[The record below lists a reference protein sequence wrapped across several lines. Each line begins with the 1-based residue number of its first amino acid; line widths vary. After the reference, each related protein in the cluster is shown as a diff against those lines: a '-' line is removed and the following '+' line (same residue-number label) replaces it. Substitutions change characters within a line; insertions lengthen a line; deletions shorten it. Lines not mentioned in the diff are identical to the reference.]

1 MKILH
6 LHGYKGSPNTNI
18 INYLRKLGF
27 EVEGPAFD
35 YDNQTNLFMNI
46 INKDFDFI
54 IGNSLGG
61 YIAYHISKYK
71 GVPAICINPPLYMD
85 LVSDINIPSN
95 ITNNIQNFNIDVI
108 VGLEDKVVNP
118 IMVTNW
124 LIDNDES
131 SKLHSIKGMGHD
143 YDVNKFKEFAEDII
157 SKWINI

>member
-35 YDNQTNLFMNI
+35 YDNEPDLFMDI

-61 YIAYHISKYK
+61 YIAYHVSKYK

-85 LVSDINIPSN
+85 LALDIKLPLDM
-95 ITNNIQNFNIDVI
+95 TNKIQNFNIDVV
-108 VGLEDKVVNP
+108 VGMEDDVVNP
-118 IMVTNW
+118 LKVITW
-124 LIDNDES
+124 LMENHES
-131 SKLHSIKGMGHD
+131 SNLHMINGMGHNYGVD
-143 YDVNKFKEFAEDII
+143 KFKEFAECVVA
-157 SKWINI
+157 KWLL